1 MSLLVAFSG
10 QGMQHAEMFKILA
23 ADDWGNHWLK
33 EAGQLINLDLL
44 DTRVVQRYCMDVI
57 YAQYFI
63 VILEA
68 GAFHAINH
76 QIGLMPECLCGYSLG
91 ELTALGVSA
100 NLTLHELCSLTKK
113 RASLM
118 LQVMSEAVGKNECR
132 LAVLKG
138 NIDLN
143 LAQLLALSFDCHI
156 AIINAA
162 DHFIVGGILTNI
174 NALLVEAKS
183 RGVIKAEQLRV
194 SVPSHTPLLCKASV
208 AFFNY
213 LQSAP
218 PGSMKYP
225 ILNALT
231 NEVIYNTTDMLP
243 VLANELS
250 HTLHWDR
257 VLQMAPEYGISL
269 FLELGPRNSLK
280 KMFVAENS
288 HIKAYS
294 LDDFSSLSGLA
305 QFIKSSCA

>member
-1 MSLLVAFSG
+1 
-10 QGMQHAEMFKILA
+10 MFKILA

-44 DTRVVQRYCMDVI
+44 DTRVVQRYCMDAI

-76 QIGLMPECLCGYSLG
+76 QIGLMPEFLCGYSLG

-100 NLTLHELCSLTKK
+100 DLTLNELCSLTEK

-118 LQVMSEAVGKNECR
+118 LQAMSEAVGKNECR

-143 LAQLLALSFDCHI
+143 LVQLLTLSFDCHI

-174 NALLVEAKS
+174 NVLLAEAKS
-183 RGVIKAEQLRV
+183 RGVIKAEQLKV
-194 SVPSHTPLLCKASV
+194 NVPSHTPLLGNASV
-208 AFFNY
+208 EFFNY
-213 LQSAP
+213 LQSTP

-231 NEVIYNTTDMLP
+231 NEVLYNTTDMLP
-243 VLANELS
+243 ILANELS
-250 HTLHWDR
+250 QTLHWDR
-257 VLQMAPEYGISL
+257 VLQLAPEYGISL
-269 FLELGPRNSLK
+269 FLELGPRSSLK

-305 QFIKSSCA
+305 QFIKNSCS